1 MKNVVILGS
10 GMAGLSAA
18 IYCGREGLLPIVVS
32 GFEPGGQITYTT
44 EVENYPG
51 FPEGIMGPDLAANM
65 RRQAERFGAVF
76 IDGAISVFSKEGI
89 KEDKEGN
96 HYVVIVGEQRIEAKA
111 VIIATG
117 SSNRM
122 LGLPAEK
129 TYLGR
134 GVHTCATCDGFFY
147 KGKSV
152 AVIGGG
158 DSACEEA
165 MFLSRFADKVTIIHR
180 RDVLRAS
187 RIMAEKVK
195 ANPKVGFL
203 WNTGIEDIKGDGK
216 KANTLALKNLVTGV
230 VADVHFDGMFLA
242 IGHVPNT
249 SFLQN
254 IVDLDE
260 KGYVK
265 TDRYLHTNLPGV
277 FAAGD
282 VQDFRYR
289 QAITAAGTG
298 VMAALEVRRF
308 LEEQE

>member
-1 MKNVVILGS
+1 MKNVIILGS

-18 IYCGREGLLPIVVS
+18 IYAGREGLDPVVVS
-32 GFEPGGQITYTT
+32 GFEPGGQITLTT

-51 FPEGIMGPDLAANM
+51 FPEGILGPELAANM
-65 RRQAERFGAVF
+65 RKQAERFGATF
-76 IDGAISVFSKEGI
+76 MDGAITALSKEG
-89 KEDKEGN
+89 D
-96 HYVVIVGEQRIEAKA
+96 HYSVMVGVEHIQTKA

-117 SSNRM
+117 ASARM
-122 LGLPAEK
+122 LGLPAEQK
-129 TYLGR
+129 YIGR

-147 KGKSV
+147 KGKEI

-165 MFLSRFADKVTIIHR
+165 TFLSKFASKVTIIHR
-180 RDVLRAS
+180 RDALRAS
-187 RIMAEKVK
+187 KIMQEKVK
-195 ANPKVGFL
+195 ANPKIGFL

-216 KANTLALKNLVTGV
+216 KASHLVIKDLVSGKVSELKI
-230 VADVHFDGMFLA
+230 DGMFLA

-249 SFLQN
+249 GFLKG

-260 KGYVK
+260 KGYIK
-265 TDRYLHTNLPGV
+265 TDRHLHTNLPGV

-289 QAITAAGTG
+289 QAATAAGTG
-298 VMAALEVRRF
+298 VMAALEVRRY
-308 LEEQE
+308 LEEQG